1 MTRKDNIIYFDSD
14 DEFLDFC
21 VVQAPVIR
29 EGKHGKYIDF
39 DLTSTYKNELEKG
52 TRFCIK
58 DEDSIITK
66 RGMVSYRTESKEVQN
81 LEPWFGIEF

>member
-21 VVQAPVIR
+21 VMPTPVIR
-29 EGKHGKYIDF
+29 EGNHGKYIDF
-39 DLTSTYKNELEKG
+39 DFTSMYKNELEKG

-58 DEDSIITK
+58 DEDSLIAK
-66 RGMVSYRTESKEVQN
+66 RGMVTYRTESKEVQN